1 MPDDVQ
7 NDEVDTNQHETSF
20 FATLLTPGSSLH
32 PTFLLILDVA
42 FAFLLGIF
50 LALVWLTSG
59 SIHIF
64 VLIGIELCLWASVKW
79 CVIIFRSLGWYTE
92 SSPGS
97 SKSWLLCKSRSKKPL
112 IQNFRARLQR
122 RKKYNEVLHLVISY
136 ERVLLGVFIS
146 FGFCYR
152 RVLSLLSYHCF
163 VRLALAWANANTMH
177 LC

>member
-79 CVIIFRSLGWYTE
+79 FVKELAVVQKQEQKTIDTKLQGEATTKE
-92 SSPGS
+92 
-97 SKSWLLCKSRSKKPL
+97 K
-112 IQNFRARLQR
+112 IQ
-122 RKKYNEVLHLVISY
+122 
-136 ERVLLGVFIS
+136 
-146 FGFCYR
+146 
-152 RVLSLLSYHCF
+152 
-163 VRLALAWANANTMH
+163 
-177 LC
+177 